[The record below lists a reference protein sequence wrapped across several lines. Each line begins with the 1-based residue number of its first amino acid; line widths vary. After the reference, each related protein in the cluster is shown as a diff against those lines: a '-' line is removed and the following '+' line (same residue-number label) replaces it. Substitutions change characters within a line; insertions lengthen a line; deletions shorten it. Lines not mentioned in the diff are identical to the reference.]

1 MSSNLKNASGGKL
14 ASSDWLWVFGF
25 LILLA
30 SICFSIVLFGRGANQ
45 LLASETHVPVL
56 SSTPSAGLEPRAES
70 TPEAR
75 PQSVTAVALPETQS
89 ESTTSSSEA
98 LSPPIQEPLSRKATE
113 GPATANVKTA
123 NAIRRHRTY
132 SVRIASHRRSA
143 VDKVVLKSFNTLVGV
158 WRRTFQA
165 RK

>member
-1 MSSNLKNASGGKL
+1 MSSNLENASQRKL
-14 ASSDWLWVFGF
+14 ASSDGLWVFAF

-45 LLASETHVPVL
+45 FMANQAHVPVVA
-56 SSTPSAGLEPRAES
+56 STPTASLEPRAES
-70 TPEAR
+70 TPDVR
-75 PQSVTAVALPETQS
+75 PQSVTAVALPETHS

-98 LSPPIQEPLSRKATE
+98 LSPPIQQPLSRKATE
-113 GPATANVKTA
+113 GSAIANVKTA

-132 SVRIASHRRSA
+132 SVRPASHRRSA
-143 VDKVVLKSFNTLVGV
+143 VDKVVLKSFNTLAGM
-158 WRRTFQA
+158 WRRTFEA